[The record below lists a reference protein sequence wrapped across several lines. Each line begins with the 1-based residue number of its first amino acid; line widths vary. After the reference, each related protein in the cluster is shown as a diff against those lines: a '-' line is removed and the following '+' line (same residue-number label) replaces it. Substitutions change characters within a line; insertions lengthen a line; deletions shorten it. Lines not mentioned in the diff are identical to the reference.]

1 MEIHS
6 IGHAFLFGA
15 REGAGDGTTEG
26 SVTAPQ
32 TVPETVP
39 QRGQAPLGVGA

>member
-6 IGHAFLFGA
+6 IVHAFLFVA